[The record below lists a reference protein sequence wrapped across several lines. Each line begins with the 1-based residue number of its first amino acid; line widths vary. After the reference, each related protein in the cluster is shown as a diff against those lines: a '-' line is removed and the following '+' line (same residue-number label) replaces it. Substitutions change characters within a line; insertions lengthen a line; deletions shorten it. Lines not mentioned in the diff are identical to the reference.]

1 MSQSQF
7 SVVILVDLKKR
18 DLMGTALIAFHLENL
33 GIKTHLEPI
42 ESWRSCIYAWKPE
55 MIVFNHLLHQHVTA
69 LSADLHRWGVLVGC
83 LLNEGLALSESQR
96 TYLSEPQYPDAH
108 CDLFLAWNKP
118 HETRLRETGFVSP
131 PENAVAVG
139 VPRFDFYHHP
149 WSGYYR
155 RPRKSKRTSVLV
167 NTTFALSHFYE
178 RTPEERET
186 LYRSLGNGKIPEAL
200 DYNQMIDDHYHSRA
214 GLIDYLRP
222 LLESGQYD
230 LTLRPHPR
238 EDVAFYERLLADLPS
253 EQQARLEIEAEDPV
267 FSAILNHDLIL
278 NCEDCTTSAESWVA
292 GKPTLT
298 LTFAKNPVFFTELY
312 ASCSPRVDDP
322 ADLIEAISHELA
334 NPEQAQFQE
343 PRQAYLD
350 KWLFKNDGQSSLRAA
365 REIQRVLQ
373 EKAPE
378 PKLPPTIPGI
388 RRGLKVRFFRLF
400 NEPGHTK
407 FKHMIKR
414 ALVGDRGKMSIRYR
428 DYLKAIRPR
437 EVHEA
442 MDRLRRIA
450 RQETEPQ

>member
-1 MSQSQF
+1 MSRS
-7 SVVILVDLKKR
+7 SVVILIDLKKR
-18 DLMGTALIAFHLENL
+18 DLMGASLIALHLEKL
-33 GIKTHLEPI
+33 GIQAHLEPI
-42 ESWRSCIYAWKPE
+42 ESWRSCIYAWKPD
-55 MIVFNHLLHQHVTA
+55 MIVFNHLLHRHVTA

-96 TYLSEPQYPDAH
+96 TYLSEPQYPDVH

-118 HETRLRETGFVSP
+118 HEDRLRETALVSP

-149 WSGYYR
+149 WSSYYQ
-155 RPRKSKRTSVLV
+155 RPRKSDRTSVLL

-178 RTPEERET
+178 RTPAERET

-200 DYNQMIDDHYHSRA
+200 DYNQMIDDHYQSRA
-214 GLIDYLRP
+214 RVVDYLQP
-222 LLESGQYD
+222 LLASDRYD
-230 LTLRPHPR
+230 ITLRPHPR
-238 EDVAFYERLLADLPS
+238 EDVAFYQRLVAGLPAG
-253 EQQARLEIEAEDPV
+253 QRARIVIEAEDPV
-267 FSAILNHDLIL
+267 FSAILNHDIIL

-298 LTFAKNPVFFTELY
+298 LTFTQNPVFFTELY
-312 ASCSPRVDDP
+312 ASCSPQVNDP
-322 ADLIEAISHELA
+322 DALIEAISHELA
-334 NPEQAQFQE
+334 NPEQTDFQK

-365 REIQRVLQ
+365 QEIQRVLQ
-373 EKAPE
+373 EKKPAPR
-378 PKLPPTIPGI
+378 LPPSFSGT

-414 ALVGDRGKMSIRYR
+414 ALAGDRGKMSIRYR
-428 DYLKAIRPR
+428 DYLKAIRPGDVR
-437 EVHEA
+437 EA
-442 MDRLRRIA
+442 MSRLRAISEKA
-450 RQETEPQ
+450 SSSE